1 MSDLNLEIK
10 SVALSDIEVIADY
23 ISKDNIKA
31 ARNLV
36 SDFYETFNLLASQP
50 NLGRARKDFT
60 YMDVKF
66 YVIKK
71 NYLIVYKSDDK
82 TLTIL
87 RVLTVHQDIC
97 AMF

>member
-23 ISKDNIKA
+23 ISKDNVRA

-50 NLGRARKDFT
+50 KLGLARKDFT

-97 AMF
+97 TIL

>member
-23 ISKDNIKA
+23 ISKDNVKA

-36 SDFYETFNLLASQP
+36 SDFYETFNLLTSQP
-50 NLGRARKDFT
+50 NLGRVRKDFT

>member
-1 MSDLNLEIK
+1 
-10 SVALSDIEVIADY
+10 
-23 ISKDNIKA
+23 
-31 ARNLV
+31 
-36 SDFYETFNLLASQP
+36 
-50 NLGRARKDFT
+50 
-60 YMDVKF
+60 MDVKF

>member
-36 SDFYETFNLLASQP
+36 SDFYETFNP
-50 NLGRARKDFT
+50 RDT
-60 YMDVKF
+60 
-66 YVIKK
+66 
-71 NYLIVYKSDDK
+71 
-82 TLTIL
+82 
-87 RVLTVHQDIC
+87 
-97 AMF
+97 